1 MRKKRIEIR
10 VSENEYKTI
19 VAAAKESNMTVSE
32 YLRVGIGEKRYK
44 PTDDENLKMLTQQLS
59 RLGNNLNQLVVIER
73 TKGNAYSDIAAALKE
88 IMALKKRITEVLS
101 NE

>member
-19 VAAAKESNMTVSE
+19 VAATKESNMTVSE
-32 YLRVGIGEKRYK
+32 YLRAGIGEKRYK

-59 RLGNNLNQLVVIER
+59 RIGNNLNQLVVIER
-73 TKGNAYSDIAAALKE
+73 TKGNAYSDIEAALKE